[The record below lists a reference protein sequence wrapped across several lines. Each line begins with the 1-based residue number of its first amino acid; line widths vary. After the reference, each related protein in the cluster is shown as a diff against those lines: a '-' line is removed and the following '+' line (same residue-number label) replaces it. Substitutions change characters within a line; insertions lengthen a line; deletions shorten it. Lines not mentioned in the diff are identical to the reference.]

1 MGISILNQYNAE
13 CLEALACTANL
24 GKSFN
29 KVFMDVMQ
37 LYMCIPGRIN
47 FLQMGRYGKFSEQT
61 YRNNFTR
68 EDFDWLG
75 FNRHISEK
83 VLTGLRRVIA
93 IDPCFIPKSG
103 NLTPWIGKFWSGVA
117 GAVKRGLELMG
128 IAVIDVDNKES
139 ITLKAQQSP
148 DSVTLDNICENL
160 VSWYSG
166 VLIHMKD
173 ELQRITRHVAA
184 DSYFAKETF
193 ITPMVQN
200 GYHVI
205 SRFRNDA
212 VLFYPTLEERTGRKG
227 RPKIYD
233 GKIDFRKLDL
243 SRCRELKVDK
253 GRAFSIVAYAKALK
267 RKVSLVA
274 WYPEGDLT
282 KGWKLYFSTDT
293 DMSGKDVIDSYRAR
307 FQVEFCF
314 RDAKQ
319 FAGLTQC
326 QSTDYRKLDFN
337 FNASFASINLAKAT
351 CKSLGMPYSITSCK
365 SMIHNAYMLERFIC
379 VSGLE
384 PNKQLIDKLIKELV
398 LFTATAA

>member
-29 KVFMDVMQ
+29 KVFMDAMQ

-61 YRNNFTR
+61 YRNNFAK
-68 EDFDWLG
+68 EGFDWTG
-75 FNRHISEK
+75 FNMHLSEK
-83 VLTGLRRVIA
+83 VLTGSRKAYA
-93 IDPCFIPKSG
+93 IDPSYIPKSG
-103 NLTPWIGKFWSGVA
+103 RFTPWIGKFWSGVA
-117 GAVKRGLELMG
+117 GAVKRGLEIMG
-128 IAVIDVDNKES
+128 IALIDVENRDS
-139 ITLKAQQSP
+139 ITIRAKQSP
-148 DSVTLDNICENL
+148 DSVTLDNIYQNL
-160 VSWYSG
+160 ISWYSG
-166 VLIHMKD
+166 VLIHMKE
-173 ELQRITRHVAA
+173 ELQRITRYVAA
-184 DSYFAKETF
+184 DSYFAKDTF
-193 ITPMVQN
+193 VKPMVEN

-212 VLFYPTLEERTGRKG
+212 VLFYPTLEGKTGKRG
-227 RPKIYD
+227 RPKVYD
-233 GKIDFRKLDL
+233 GKIDFRNLDL
-243 SRCRELKVDK
+243 SRCKELDVDK
-253 GRAFSIVAYAKALK
+253 GRAFSLAVYARSLK
-267 RKVSLVA
+267 MWVSLVV
-274 WYPEGDLT
+274 WYPDGDLT
-282 KGWKLYFSTDT
+282 KGWKLYFSTDVN
-293 DMSGKDVIDSYRAR
+293 MSGKDVIETYRTR
-307 FQVEFCF
+307 FQIEFCF

-326 QSTDYRKLDFN
+326 QSTDIRKLDFN
-337 FNASFASINLAKAT
+337 FNASLASINLAKAT
-351 CKSLGMPYSITSCK
+351 CKALGMPYSITTCK